1 MYIIVQLNKS
11 IIAILQNIFLDVL
24 REILQ
29 FLDNI
34 NLPII
39 WKTKLNY
46 LETYTIEIVQILSN
60 TVTNKTF
67 CNLFS
72 SFLNPH
78 TYGINNFLTYCF
90 YNICEIIIETFLWK
104 SSVTEKQFFRCIL
117 NFLAPSRGIRL
128 ETNKTNN

>member
-11 IIAILQNIFLDVL
+11 IIAILRSIFLDVL

-34 NLPII
+34 NLPIV
-39 WKTKLNY
+39 WETKLNY

-72 SFLNPH
+72 SFLNPR
-78 TYGINNFLTYCF
+78 TYDINNFLT
-90 YNICEIIIETFLWK
+90 
-104 SSVTEKQFFRCIL
+104 
-117 NFLAPSRGIRL
+117 
-128 ETNKTNN
+128 